1 MEVSPVKRISV
12 SEQIFEQLKEKIT
25 SGELQP
31 GEKLPSENELC
42 KLYGVSR
49 TTIRQALANLSS
61 LQLIETKFGE
71 GSFVKQTN
79 LGDAMSALLK
89 APRLSKESLLEV
101 IEFRQIIEPPVAKL
115 ACKKASDRDIKLL
128 CTLYQN
134 MVDFQDDLSAFT
146 GYDREFHMSIARISG
161 NAHIVRIFD
170 IIADVLSSA
179 FDDIVAMRGN
189 EAGLKFHG
197 LLLNAFERKDEY
209 SAQQI
214 MQRHMDD
221 MRRDYESRAKA
232 GPGL

>member
-1 MEVSPVKRISV
+1 MEVSPVKRNSV

-31 GEKLPSENELC
+31 GEKLPSENALC

-61 LQLIETKFGE
+61 LELIETKFGE

-101 IEFRQIIEPPVAKL
+101 IEFRQLIEPPVAKL
-115 ACKKASDRDIKLL
+115 ACKKATAADIKLL
-128 CTLYQN
+128 RTIYKN

-146 GYDREFHMSIARISG
+146 GYDREFHMAIAKISG

-221 MRRDYESRAKA
+221 MQHDYCEKA
-232 GPGL
+232 YQ

>member
-61 LQLIETKFGE
+61 LELIETKFGE

-79 LGDAMSALLK
+79 IGDVMTALLQT
-89 APRLSKESLLEV
+89 PRLSKESILEV

-128 CTLYQN
+128 RTLYQN
-134 MVDFQDDLSAFT
+134 MVDHQDDLAAFT
-146 GYDREFHMSIARISG
+146 QYDREFHLAIAKISG
-161 NAHIVRIFD
+161 NTHIIRIFD
-170 IIADVLSSA
+170 IISDVLYSA
-179 FDDIVAMRGN
+179 FDDIVAKRGN
-189 EAGLKFHG
+189 TAGLKYHG
-197 LLLNAFERKDEY
+197 MLLNTFEIRDDY
-209 SAQQI
+209 AVYRI
-214 MQRHMDD
+214 MQEHMDD
-221 MRRDYESRAKA
+221 MRRDYASKMKIR
-232 GPGL
+232 